1 MMLIPTAF
9 IKLPDESGCY
19 NGEVV
24 MGGTVSQL
32 AMGLAQLSHCKFL
45 GEAHYQVSHSTY
57 GPWSTIYETGT
68 RLHNYAQIRSEYKGR
83 EYNFLYKSTAL
94 SQKVACLFSYAGEQ
108 GADDPSV
115 TIEVRST
122 SSNSYSGTVLDY
134 GCKFLNLDTQG
145 YSFSTD
151 SFAFTGTTLD
161 YEPSNSSPDLI
172 VRPLF
177 IPSANRGE
185 LLNIK
190 VTVTDVALSGFHIY
204 DVYEVEVTP

>member
-1 MMLIPTAF
+1 MLIPTAF

-108 GADDPSV
+108 GADNPSV

-177 IPSANRGE
+177 VPSANRGE

>member
-1 MMLIPTAF
+1 MLIPTAF

>member
-1 MMLIPTAF
+1 MLIPTAF

-108 GADDPSV
+108 GADNPSV

>member
-108 GADDPSV
+108 GADNPSV

-177 IPSANRGE
+177 VPSANRGE

>member
-94 SQKVACLFSYAGEQ
+94 SEKVACLFSYAGEQ

>member
-1 MMLIPTAF
+1 MLIPTAF

-94 SQKVACLFSYAGEQ
+94 SEKVACLFSYAGEQ

-177 IPSANRGE
+177 VPSANRGE

>member
-1 MMLIPTAF
+1 MLIPTAF

-94 SQKVACLFSYAGEQ
+94 SEKVACLFSYAGEQ

>member
-1 MMLIPTAF
+1 MLIPTAF

-177 IPSANRGE
+177 VPSANRGE

>member
-94 SQKVACLFSYAGEQ
+94 SEKVACLFSYAGEQ

-122 SSNSYSGTVLDY
+122 SSNSYSGTVLD
-134 GCKFLNLDTQG
+134 
-145 YSFSTD
+145 
-151 SFAFTGTTLD
+151 
-161 YEPSNSSPDLI
+161 
-172 VRPLF
+172 
-177 IPSANRGE
+177 
-185 LLNIK
+185 
-190 VTVTDVALSGFHIY
+190 
-204 DVYEVEVTP
+204 

>member
-1 MMLIPTAF
+1 MLIPTAF

-190 VTVTDVALSGFHIY
+190 VTVTDVALSGFHIS

>member
-1 MMLIPTAF
+1 MLIPTAF

-122 SSNSYSGTVLDY
+122 SSNSYSGTVRDY